1 MDLPDLPAFLPAF
14 AQILWKPSDSP
25 VEAFTVEVGPGR
37 HPDFHRPEHTQ
48 IHAKLCLIKIS
59 VNEAHEWE
67 RSSRNNRPIKAIR
80 IMIICIIPPTG
91 AYSFEISISRV

>member
-1 MDLPDLPAFLPAF
+1 MGLPDLPAFLPAF

-48 IHAKLCLIKIS
+48 IHAC
-59 VNEAHEWE
+59 VNEV
-67 RSSRNNRPIKAIR
+67 RNNRPIKAIR